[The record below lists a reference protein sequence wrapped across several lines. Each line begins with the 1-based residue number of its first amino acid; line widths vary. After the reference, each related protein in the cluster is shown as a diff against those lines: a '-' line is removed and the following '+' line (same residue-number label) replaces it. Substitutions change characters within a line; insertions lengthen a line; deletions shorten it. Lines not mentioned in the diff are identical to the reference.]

1 MVAAKI
7 YQFSAEKCRYA
18 GCASGLGDGKEIAIK
33 QVTAMLGT
41 AAVLPDVYT
50 ARDIARAAGVS
61 EARVLQLVARGEI
74 RSVGAQLP
82 ISTDPELNTFVS
94 HHEAVRAVRALKQ
107 GSTVG
112 VAGALGLGRELFAQG
127 VRAERSTTMPL
138 VISTSLHAL
147 AVATILFVAS
157 LGFAV
162 ADERTEPLKEP
173 EPIRMVFLATPGP
186 GGGGGGG
193 GLKMKTPP
201 PRAERKGLEKIS
213 SPLPARKLPPPMAPT
228 PKPPE
233 PPKPLE
239 AKQLPPVMAPI
250 PTKQAE
256 PEDREGVLAKAPET
270 KPSQGSG
277 TGGGAGSGQGTGLG
291 PGDGTGVGDGSGG
304 GFGGGPFRP
313 GSGVEPPRLLREVKA
328 DYTDEARRSNVE
340 GEVELEIVVR
350 RDGTVGDVKILR
362 GLRGGLN
369 DRAVQAV
376 KQWRFAPGRM
386 KGVPVD
392 VVVEV
397 GVEFKLR

>member
-1 MVAAKI
+1 MLA
-7 YQFSAEKCRYA
+7 SAP
-18 GCASGLGDGKEIAIK
+18 
-33 QVTAMLGT
+33 
-41 AAVLPDVYT
+41 PDVYT
-50 ARDIARAAGVS
+50 ARDIAQAAGVS
-61 EARVLQLVARGEI
+61 ELRVRQLLARGEI
-74 RSVGAQLP
+74 RSIAAQLP
-82 ISTDPELNTFVS
+82 IAGEDSLAAYVARD
-94 HHEAVRAVRALKQ
+94 EAVRAVCALRQ

-127 VRAERSTTMPL
+127 VGAERSNTVPL
-138 VISTSLHAL
+138 IVSTSLHGI

-162 ADERTEPLKEP
+162 ADARTEPVPNP
-173 EPIRMVFLATPGP
+173 EPVRMVFLAVPGP

-201 PRAERKGLEKIS
+201 PRAERKGIEKIS
-213 SPLPARKLPPPMAPT
+213 SPLPARKLPPPLEPK

-233 PPKPLE
+233 PPKPLD

-256 PEDREGVLAKAPET
+256 AQDREGVLAKAPET
-270 KPSQGSG
+270 QPSQGPGTSG
-277 TGGGAGSGQGTGLG
+277 GVGSGQGTGLG
-291 PGDGTGVGDGSGG
+291 QGTGGGVGEGSGG
-304 GFGGGPFRP
+304 GVGGGPYRP

-328 DYTDEARRSNVE
+328 DYTDEARRANVE

-350 RDGTVGDVKILR
+350 RDGTVGDVKIVR

-369 DRAVQAV
+369 DRAIDAV
-376 KQWRFAPGRM
+376 RQWKFSPGRM

-397 GVEFKLR
+397 GVEFRLR

>member
-1 MVAAKI
+1 MFGSI
-7 YQFSAEKCRYA
+7 P
-18 GCASGLGDGKEIAIK
+18 
-33 QVTAMLGT
+33 
-41 AAVLPDVYT
+41 PDVYT
-50 ARDIARAAGVS
+50 ARDIAQAAGVS

-74 RSVGAQLP
+74 RSIAAQLP
-82 ISTDPELNTFVS
+82 IASDPGLGTFVA

-127 VRAERSTTMPL
+127 VGNQRATTMPL
-138 VISTSLHAL
+138 LLSTTLHGL
-147 AVATILFVAS
+147 AVAAILFVAS

-162 ADERTEPLKEP
+162 ADERTEPLKE
-173 EPIRMVFLATPGP
+173 EPIRMVFLVSPGP

-193 GLKMKTPP
+193 GMRMRTPP
-201 PRAERKGLEKIS
+201 PKAERRGVERVS
-213 SPLPARKLPPPMAPT
+213 SPLPARKLPPPLRPQ

-239 AKQLPPVMAPI
+239 AKELPPVMAPI
-250 PTKQAE
+250 PTKPAE
-256 PEDREGVLAKAPET
+256 AQDREGVLAKPPET
-270 KPSQGSG
+270 VPSQGAG
-277 TGGGAGSGQGTGLG
+277 TGGGVGSGQGTGLG
-291 PGDGTGVGDGSGG
+291 AGDGSGVGEGSG
-304 GFGGGPFRP
+304 GGYGGGPFRP

-328 DYTDEARRSNVE
+328 DYTDEARRGNIE

-350 RDGTVGDVKILR
+350 RDGTVGDVKIVR

-376 KQWRFAPGRM
+376 RQWRFSPGRM

>member
-1 MVAAKI
+1 MP
-7 YQFSAEKCRYA
+7 
-18 GCASGLGDGKEIAIK
+18 
-33 QVTAMLGT
+33 GT
-41 AAVLPDVYT
+41 VPSDVFT
-50 ARDIARAAGVS
+50 ARDIAQAAGVS
-61 EARVLQLVARGEI
+61 EARVLQLIARGEI
-74 RSVGAQLP
+74 RSIAAQLP
-82 ISTDPELNTFVS
+82 IASDPELETYVA
-94 HHEAVRAVRALKQ
+94 HHEAVRAVRALQQ
-107 GSTVG
+107 GTSVG

-127 VRAERSTTMPL
+127 VQAERSTTLPL
-138 VISTSLHAL
+138 IVSTSLHGL

-173 EPIRMVFLATPGP
+173 EPIRMVFLVSPGP

-193 GLKMKTPP
+193 GMKMKTPP
-201 PRAERKGLEKIS
+201 PRAERKGVEKIS
-213 SPLPARKLPPPMAPT
+213 SPIPARKLPPPMRPE

-233 PPKPLE
+233 PPKPIE
-239 AKQLPPVMAPI
+239 AKALPPVMAPI

-256 PEDREGVLAKAPET
+256 QQDREGVLAKAPET
-270 KPSQGSG
+270 VPSQGSG

-291 PGDGTGVGDGSGG
+291 AGDGSGVGEGSG
-304 GFGGGPFRP
+304 GGYGGGPFRP

-328 DYTDEARRSNVE
+328 DYTDEARRANIS

-350 RDGTVGDVKILR
+350 RDGTVGDVKIIR